1 MQLSSRRVVAG
12 LLVFLCGL
20 PAHAQKPLAETT
32 RLDLPAP
39 SGWLPANLQHSPTQ
53 NPWDALRHS

>member
-20 PAHAQKPLAETT
+20 PA
-32 RLDLPAP
+32 P
-39 SGWLPANLQHSPTQ
+39 SGWLPANLQHPPTQ